1 MPSRDP
7 DDLGGEAPL
16 ESTRRQRFTGAI
28 SNFAL
33 KPTVAAENGTGNASS
48 PTEELT
54 TVPEL
59 EAAVKRSNDK
69 ERLVGLLMAPVAAG
83 IGFLVTTALVAN
95 DPKVPSPHH
104 VNPSQYT
111 ELGLLT
117 MALALVML
125 GTAWF
130 RKRTLLR
137 DRHGPVRTVTVQPAL
152 LGLRGPVHPDR
163 LVVPGPRL
171 PAAGE
176 AQAGQGRRRR
186 GLPSLGLQPAGLLQA
201 VHATRRPAPAGPEV
215 EAGQGHRSGLSGRSA
230 GRSFRA
236 RPVHPTRGSESSPR
250 PPLSPARVL
259 PAPGVPNGPRDH
271 PPGAAASSP
280 AGVVIWIVG
289 SVHTLVTR
297 L

>member
-7 DDLGGEAPL
+7 DDDGGQAPL

-69 ERLVGLLMAPVAAG
+69 ERLVGLLLAPVAAG

-130 RKRTLLR
+130 RKRTFFGIATALYGLSLFNL
-137 DRHGPVRTVTVQPAL
+137 HYWGFGVPFILIGSWYLVRAYRLQEKLKRAKADDVAGYRPSGSNRPASSK
-152 LGLRGPVHPDR
+152 RYTP
-163 LVVPGPRL
+163 
-171 PAAGE
+171 PAAPP
-176 AQAGQGRRRR
+176 RRV
-186 GLPSLGLQPAGLLQA
+186 PKSKPAKG
-201 VHATRRPAPAGPEV
+201 T
-215 EAGQGHRSGLSGRSA
+215 EAG
-230 GRSFRA
+230 
-236 RPVHPTRGSESSPR
+236 
-250 PPLSPARVL
+250 
-259 PAPGVPNGPRDH
+259 
-271 PPGAAASSP
+271 
-280 AGVVIWIVG
+280 
-289 SVHTLVTR
+289 
-297 L
+297 